1 MLLSGVNSMVHSSLS
16 LLLGVLSSVLCAIW
30 RVVNC
35 LMQDLLLLQVQVQV
49 QVQVQMQMQM
59 LQMTV
64 MKCLHYSQDSDGM
77 LQWHKPNTNEVDPRA
92 KRPANNSGTAMT

>member
-1 MLLSGVNSMVHSSLS
+1 MLLSGVNSMLHSSLS

-35 LMQDLLLLQVQVQV
+35 LMQDLLLQVQVQV
-49 QVQVQMQMQM
+49 QVQVQM

-92 KRPANNSGTAMT
+92 KRPANNSGARR

>member
-35 LMQDLLLLQVQVQV
+35 LMQDLLLLQVQVQM
-49 QVQVQMQMQM
+49 QMQMQM

-92 KRPANNSGTAMT
+92 KRPANNSGARR

>member
-1 MLLSGVNSMVHSSLS
+1 MLLSGVNSMLHSSLS

-35 LMQDLLLLQVQVQV
+35 LMQDLLLLLQV
-49 QVQVQMQMQM
+49 QVQVQM
-59 LQMTV
+59 QMTV

-92 KRPANNSGTAMT
+92 KRPANNSGTAMTM